1 MKTSRILTFFIG
13 SIIVLSA
20 IVLLIFRNN
29 LKGSS
34 YDYNVKVTN
43 WENLYEGN
51 NIHFYY
57 LNKDDPK
64 LVDLKNKYDFEQVV
78 NEGSN
83 EIEKTIALIKWLN
96 RRAEVKPSAME
107 AKKSVDEMLMGLQSN
122 KVISLQDY
130 NIILEEALS
139 SVGIIARTGE
149 LRTSNNLKIK
159 NNSSYS
165 VLEVWSKVHGKWV
178 MVDGTIES
186 FMSREGIPLSAVEL
200 VKSSTDGITVE
211 NVKEASKYLKGI
223 SQYLYT
229 YTIKIDNSR
238 GEQYKSNSFIEFVK
252 DKQYIQLETL
262 KGYIQPTIF
271 VMKDDVFNI
280 NPEIIYQND
289 NSDKIPNII
298 FAKRNIKDDTED
310 YVKFTVGAFINSYM
324 VEDYYIS
331 INGKEYVPVKNYY
344 DLSLPVGITSI
355 SISLDGKAPIRTV
368 ELEKYKK

>member
-64 LVDLKNKYDFEQVV
+64 LIDLKNKYDFEQVV

-280 NPEIIYQND
+280 NPEIVYQND

>member
-13 SIIVLSA
+13 SIIVLSG

-29 LKGSS
+29 LKGNS

-43 WENLYEGN
+43 WDNLYEGN

-64 LVDLKNKYDFEQVV
+64 LIDLKNKYDFDQVV
-78 NEGSN
+78 NGGSN

-96 RRAEVKPSAME
+96 TRAEVRPSAME

-149 LRTSNNLKIK
+149 LRASNNLKIK

-200 VKSSTDGITVE
+200 VKSNTDGIIVE
-211 NVKEASKYLKGI
+211 NGKEASKYLKGI

-229 YTIKIDNSR
+229 YTIKIDNSK
-238 GEQYKSNSFIEFVK
+238 GEQYKSNSSISFVK

-262 KGYIQPTIF
+262 EGYIQPTIF
-271 VMKDDVFNI
+271 VVKDNVFNI
-280 NPEIIYQND
+280 NPEIVYRND
-289 NSDKIPNII
+289 DSDKIPNII

-331 INGKEYVPVKNYY
+331 INGKDYVPVKNYY
-344 DLSLPVGITSI
+344 DLSLPVGKTSI

>member
-13 SIIVLSA
+13 SIIVLSG

-29 LKGSS
+29 LKGNS

-43 WENLYEGN
+43 WDNLYEGN

-64 LVDLKNKYDFEQVV
+64 LIDLKNKYDFDQIV
-78 NEGSN
+78 NGGSN

-96 RRAEVKPSAME
+96 TRAEVRPSAME

-149 LRTSNNLKIK
+149 LRASNNLKIK

-200 VKSSTDGITVE
+200 VKSNTDGIIVE
-211 NVKEASKYLKGI
+211 NGKEASKYLKGI

-229 YTIKIDNSR
+229 YTIKIDNSK
-238 GEQYKSNSFIEFVK
+238 GEQYKSNSSISFVK

-271 VMKDDVFNI
+271 VVKDNVFNI
-280 NPEIIYQND
+280 NPEIVYRND
-289 NSDKIPNII
+289 DSDKIPNII

-331 INGKEYVPVKNYY
+331 INGKDYVPVKNYY
-344 DLSLPVGITSI
+344 DLSLPVGKTSI

>member
-64 LVDLKNKYDFEQVV
+64 LIDLKNKYDFEQVV

-211 NVKEASKYLKGI
+211 NIKEASKYLKGI

-280 NPEIIYQND
+280 NPEIVYQND

>member
-64 LVDLKNKYDFEQVV
+64 LIDLKNKYDFEQVV

-238 GEQYKSNSFIEFVK
+238 DEQYKSNSFIEFVK

-280 NPEIIYQND
+280 NPEIVYQND

>member
-13 SIIVLSA
+13 SIIVLSG

-29 LKGSS
+29 LKGNS

-43 WENLYEGN
+43 WDNLYEGN

-64 LVDLKNKYDFEQVV
+64 LIDLKNKYDFDQVV
-78 NEGSN
+78 NGGSN

-96 RRAEVKPSAME
+96 TRAEVRPSAME

-149 LRTSNNLKIK
+149 LRASNNLKIK

-200 VKSSTDGITVE
+200 VKSNTDGIIVE
-211 NVKEASKYLKGI
+211 NGKEASKYLKGI

-229 YTIKIDNSR
+229 YTIKIDNSK
-238 GEQYKSNSFIEFVK
+238 GEQYKSNSSISFVK

-271 VMKDDVFNI
+271 VVKDNVFNI
-280 NPEIIYQND
+280 NPEIVYRND
-289 NSDKIPNII
+289 DSDKIPNII

-331 INGKEYVPVKNYY
+331 INAKDYVPVKNYY
-344 DLSLPVGITSI
+344 DLSLPVGKTSI

>member
-13 SIIVLSA
+13 SIIVLSG

-29 LKGSS
+29 LKGNS

-43 WENLYEGN
+43 WDNLYEGN

-64 LVDLKNKYDFEQVV
+64 LIDLKNKYDFDQVV
-78 NEGSN
+78 NGGSN

-96 RRAEVKPSAME
+96 TRAEVRPSAME

-149 LRTSNNLKIK
+149 LRASNSLKIK

-200 VKSSTDGITVE
+200 VKSNTDGIIVE
-211 NVKEASKYLKGI
+211 NGKEASKYLKGI

-229 YTIKIDNSR
+229 YTIKIDNSK
-238 GEQYKSNSFIEFVK
+238 GEQYKSNSSISFVK

-271 VMKDDVFNI
+271 VVKDNVFNI
-280 NPEIIYQND
+280 NPEIVYRND
-289 NSDKIPNII
+289 DSDKIPNII

-331 INGKEYVPVKNYY
+331 INGKDYVPVKNYY
-344 DLSLPVGITSI
+344 DLSLPVGKTSI

>member
-64 LVDLKNKYDFEQVV
+64 LIDLKNKYDFEQVV

-186 FMSREGIPLSAVEL
+186 FMSREGIPISAVEL
-200 VKSSTDGITVE
+200 VKSNTDGITVE

-280 NPEIIYQND
+280 NPEIVYQND

-344 DLSLPVGITSI
+344 DLSLPVGKTSI